1 MRTTIMR
8 TTIATVILECVF
20 DLGIA
25 VVYAMIAGLV
35 IAGVVASDGGL
46 GTLPA
51 ALLTASLLPAGIVL
65 LIAGDLGARLFKEW
79 RGARGPHPRSTR

>member
-1 MRTTIMR
+1 MKATIG
-8 TTIATVILECVF
+8 TVILECVF

-25 VVYAMIAGLV
+25 VVYAVIVGLV
-35 IAGVVASDGGL
+35 IAGVAASDGGL
-46 GTLPA
+46 GILPG

-79 RGARGPHPRSTR
+79 RTARRRGLPHRP